1 MSKEP
6 RADEHSSDNYTSRRE
21 LLRGMGMGAVG
32 TVLIG
37 GGSFVGGIYVAG
49 SIYNGGNAY
58 NTTSNP
64 ETGGQ
69 EDSFGN
75 GDSINDTDNP
85 NDSNETE
92 DNQSNESLDEEESNE
107 DLEEDGD
114 DFQDQSSGIQSLDE
128 DPVYSIDGEV
138 EVNLNDLI
146 STYEESDIEMGVQDN
161 GSLIAWNTSV
171 QTDEGYN
178 PLWRFESSGFPNR
191 EFYEISGEHPV
202 ETIFDE
208 LESDIETFPESMA
221 EIFYDEDSDE
231 GSIED
236 HREYKEIDYE
246 DLKNGLVTYSS
257 VGSAQDY
264 FFNRSRSLDEGEPVL
279 EDEWQELLQD
289 SL

>member
-1 MSKEP
+1 MSQEP
-6 RADEHSSDNYTSRRE
+6 RADEAHSDNYTNRRE
-21 LLRGMGMGAVG
+21 LLRGMGMGAAG

-37 GGSFVGGIYVAG
+37 GGSFAGGIYVAG

-58 NTTSNP
+58 NTTSNS
-64 ETGGQ
+64 ESENQ
-69 EDSFGN
+69 EDNFGN
-75 GDSINDTDNP
+75 GDSTTDTNNP
-85 NDSNETE
+85 NDSNEP
-92 DNQSNESLDEEESNE
+92 DNQTNESIDQEDSDE
-107 DLEEDGD
+107 DLEDDNDFED
-114 DFQDQSSGIQSLDE
+114 QTSGIPSLDE
-128 DPVYSIDGEV
+128 DPVYTIDREV
-138 EVNLNDLI
+138 EVDLNDLI
-146 STYEESDIEMGVQDN
+146 STYEESNIEMGVQDN
-161 GSLIAWNTSV
+161 GNLIAWNTSV

-178 PLWRFESSGFPNR
+178 PLWRFESGDFPNR
-191 EFYEISGEHPV
+191 EFYEITGEHPV

-221 EIFYDEDSDE
+221 EIFYDEDSDD